1 MISDFIEFK
10 EKVGRVIME
19 VDFFGPVLLTQNLLP
34 GMTTPTSL
42 YG

>member
-1 MISDFIEFK
+1 MMSDFRDVK
-10 EKVGRVIME
+10 EKVGREIME

-42 YG
+42 YE

>member
-1 MISDFIEFK
+1 MMSDFKDVK

-42 YG
+42 CG